1 MITPPRREIRE
12 DPTEGELAGEE
23 SRSIPHQDD
32 ATARWVLRHADQL
45 PALARSL
52 VDRLLQSSLRIAGL
66 PSLQRS
72 VLRVVTLGLRTVG
85 SISLSLGHVLPPFS
99 RLPLGQIFIHKH
111 DATYRSQAHPP
122 QVYRTIAELL
132 LQCYSSLSWGQEV
145 DRRRAPLKCTKKA
158 VVLDCPHF
166 RLERGKG
173 AKPLNIRGQRRRL

>member
-1 MITPPRREIRE
+1 MERLPPMITAPRREIRE

-23 SRSIPHQDD
+23 SRSVPYQDD

-99 RLPLGQIFIHKH
+99 RLPLGQILYTSMMPPTGARRTHH
-111 DATYRSQAHPP
+111 RS
-122 QVYRTIAELL
+122 TGLL
-132 LQCYSSLSWGQEV
+132 PSCYYNVTVLYHGV
-145 DRRRAPLKCTKKA
+145 RR
-158 VVLDCPHF
+158 
-166 RLERGKG
+166 
-173 AKPLNIRGQRRRL
+173 